1 MTHAPVLTAPTRV
14 ERRRRSA
21 GTKQR
26 PTVASALS
34 QARRDQNRKQ
44 LGVAAYLRCE
54 CDAPECRATCP
65 AAAESHRGL
74 LDRFIVTPGHL
85 GASTVVRVADRFF
98 VVEPSRAGR
107 R

>member
-1 MTHAPVLTAPTRV
+1 MTHAPELSAPTHV
-14 ERRRRSA
+14 VLRRRST
-21 GTKQR
+21 GTK
-26 PTVASALS
+26 PGSTVAALS